1 VRAILDEQYE
11 DEEFFMTHPK
21 VSTEEMQK
29 RIVRFKDLEG
39 KGLPLM
45 FIDSI
50 LPGHRRMNYAVIG
63 DTASENPDFRPIL
76 DQPHRFQIGM
86 FMCPP
91 GSGPAYHTHDYIE
104 VFLPLSGTWRYYWGN
119 DPEGPPEG
127 EAILETWD
135 LISLP
140 PGLWRGFENVSDQDA
155 WCFAVLEEHV
165 VFSGKDPYWPASVMK
180 QAQEY
185 GLEVDEHGK
194 MIKPENYEELR
205 NRLEAEVL
213 HRTEPAEH

>member
-1 VRAILDEQYE
+1 MDYE

-86 FMCPP
+86 FMCPA

-104 VFLPLSGTWRYYWGN
+104 VFL
-119 DPEGPPEG
+119 
-127 EAILETWD
+127 
-135 LISLP
+135 
-140 PGLWRGFENVSDQDA
+140 
-155 WCFAVLEEHV
+155 
-165 VFSGKDPYWPASVMK
+165 
-180 QAQEY
+180 
-185 GLEVDEHGK
+185 
-194 MIKPENYEELR
+194 
-205 NRLEAEVL
+205 
-213 HRTEPAEH
+213 

>member
-1 VRAILDEQYE
+1 
-11 DEEFFMTHPK
+11 MTHPK

-63 DTASENPDFRPIL
+63 DTASENPDFRPLIE
-76 DQPHRFQIGM
+76 QPHKFQIGM

-104 VFLPLSGTWRYYWGN
+104 LFLPLSGTWRYYWGN
-119 DPEGPPEG
+119 DPEGSPEG
-127 EAILETWD
+127 EAILEAWD

-140 PGLWRGFENVSDQDA
+140 PGLWRGIQNVSEQDA

-165 VFSGKDPYWPASVMK
+165 VFSGKDPYWTVQVIK

-185 GLEVDEHGK
+185 GVEVDEHGK
-194 MIKPENYEELR
+194 MIKPENYEALR
-205 NRLEAEVL
+205 KGLEAELL
-213 HRTEPAEH
+213 HHIPSTEY